1 MRVVG
6 LISGTSHD
14 AVDVAVVDFESG
26 GDTLRAHVLCT
37 GAMPYP
43 QQLRALLTSAL
54 PPARV
59 GMDVVCE
66 LDTRIGGLFADAAAL
81 GLERAGGAEL
91 VCSHGQ
97 TVYHWIGPDGA
108 ARGGLQLGQ
117 PAWIAARTGLP
128 VVSDLRA
135 ADIAA
140 GGQGAPLVAVL
151 DELLLAGVGARPV
164 AVNLGGIANITV
176 TEAPGRPG
184 SAYDVGPA
192 NALMDAVVVRS
203 TGGRQ
208 HYDDGG
214 RLAAS
219 GAVLAGVLEWM
230 LADDYYG
237 RPAPKSTGKELF
249 HDGYLEQ
256 VPGLLDASPG
266 DQAATL
272 LELTART
279 VATAVLDAGADVAV
293 FAGGGVRNPVLM
305 NRIRSLVGDVRV
317 LMSDDLGID
326 ADAKEAVLFAMLGWM
341 TWHGMP
347 GTLPAYTGAGRAAI
361 LGSVTPGPLRPGLW
375 PLARDPS
382 LPRITRLEIG

>member
-1 MRVVG
+1 M
-6 LISGTSHD
+6 
-14 AVDVAVVDFESG
+14 E
-26 GDTLRAHVLCT
+26 
-37 GAMPYP
+37 
-43 QQLRALLTSAL
+43 
-54 PPARV
+54 
-59 GMDVVCE
+59 VVCE
-66 LDTRIGGLFADAAAL
+66 LDTRIGGHFAEAAAI
-81 GLERAGGAEL
+81 GVDSAGGAEL

-97 TVYHWIGPDGA
+97 TVYHWIGPDGS

-140 GGQGAPLVAVL
+140 GGQGAPLVAVM
-151 DELLLAGVGARPV
+151 DELLLAGVGTRPV

-176 TEAPGRPG
+176 TEVPGRGG

-219 GAVLAGVLEWM
+219 GVVLGDVLEWM
-230 LADDYYG
+230 LADDYYA

-249 HDGYLEQ
+249 HDGYLEK
-256 VPGLLDASPG
+256 VPGLLDAGAG

-279 VATAVLDAGADVAV
+279 VAAAIRDAGADVAV

-305 NRIRSLVGDVRV
+305 QRIGELLGDVRV
-317 LMSDDLGID
+317 LTSDDLGVD

-341 TWHGMP
+341 TWHGIP
-347 GTLPAYTGAGRAAI
+347 GVLPSYTGAGRAAV
-361 LGSVTPGPLRPGLW
+361 LGSVTPGPLRPGVW
-375 PLARDPS
+375 PVARDSS
-382 LPRITRLEIG
+382 LPRIRRLAMG